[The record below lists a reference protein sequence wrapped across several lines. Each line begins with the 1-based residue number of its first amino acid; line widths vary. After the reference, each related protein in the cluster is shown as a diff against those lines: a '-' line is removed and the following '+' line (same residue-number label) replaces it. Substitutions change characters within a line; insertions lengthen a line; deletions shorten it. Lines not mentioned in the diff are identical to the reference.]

1 MAKPIG
7 ATPDLYGEDAERFLR
22 RMFEPPTEEEKKYK
36 KRYDKVEKVLF

>member
-22 RMFEPPTEEEKKYK
+22 RMFEPPTEEKLKKFYFK
-36 KRYDKVEKVLF
+36 NKR